1 MKNIFTK
8 ILKSSQIITK
18 NIEKYNVDWMNKFHG
33 KAQTIL
39 LPSNTTDVSNIL
51 KTCNSNKIPIHIQGG
66 NTGLVGGAV
75 ASNAE
80 VLMSMEK
87 LNKIKNFCD
96 KRGVIHCQSGCI
108 LQTLDEHVNEKG
120 WLMPLDLG
128 AKGSCQIG
136 GNIATNA
143 GGIRFYKYGSLH
155 QNVLGMKVV
164 LPNGDIYND
173 TQGFHKNNTG
183 YHIRNLMIGAEGTL
197 GVVTECQLKLQKSKP
212 SIKGMLFSL
221 NNLEQL
227 SKLIEL
233 STNTLQ
239 DFIYAFELMDKKSLI
254 LHQKHSS
261 NLPISIGNFNVLIE
275 TQFTDDD
282 YHQSVLDKFFENCME
297 NELIEDGIVTNNES
311 QLNQLWAI
319 REGITENLSK
329 EPKNLYKF
337 DISIKLNDIHTLQQK
352 LKDYDTYFFGH
363 VLDENI
369 HLNILN
375 EGSNDQIENIVYNL
389 VNELN
394 GSISAEHGIGIMKK
408 KYLHQYDTKNQIQI
422 LKDIKKTFD
431 PNNILNP
438 GLIIN

>member
-1 MKNIFTK
+1 
-8 ILKSSQIITK
+8 
-18 NIEKYNVDWMNKFHG
+18 
-33 KAQTIL
+33 
-39 LPSNTTDVSNIL
+39 
-51 KTCNSNKIPIHIQGG
+51 
-66 NTGLVGGAV
+66 
-75 ASNAE
+75 
-80 VLMSMEK
+80 MEK

-183 YHIRNLMIGAEGTL
+183 YHIRNLMIGSEGTL
-197 GVVTECQLKLQKSKP
+197 GVITECQLKLQKSKP

-233 STNTLQ
+233 STNNLQ
-239 DFIYAFELMDKKSLI
+239 DFISAFELMDKKSLI

-261 NLPISIGNFNVLIE
+261 NLPISIDTCRSNVARTALEYGVEIINDISGLKFDEKMKDVISEFTPSLILCAYSSKTISGNDIVLTKKLLRESLNIAKKSHTSSE
-275 TQFTDDD
+275 KI
-282 YHQSVLDKFFENCME
+282 VLDPAIGFFRKTGQGPFFTKIKSDWVKRDLSIIKNLKLIKQKYPILISVSNKSFLGNLLGKENTTDRLFGSIAAE
-297 NELIEDGIVTNNES
+297 TISVINGADIIRTHNVSATKD
-311 QLNQLWAI
+311 AI
-319 REGITENLSK
+319 TIASKLSK
-329 EPKNLYKF
+329 
-337 DISIKLNDIHTLQQK
+337 
-352 LKDYDTYFFGH
+352 
-363 VLDENI
+363 
-369 HLNILN
+369 
-375 EGSNDQIENIVYNL
+375 
-389 VNELN
+389 
-394 GSISAEHGIGIMKK
+394 
-408 KYLHQYDTKNQIQI
+408 
-422 LKDIKKTFD
+422 
-431 PNNILNP
+431 
-438 GLIIN
+438 